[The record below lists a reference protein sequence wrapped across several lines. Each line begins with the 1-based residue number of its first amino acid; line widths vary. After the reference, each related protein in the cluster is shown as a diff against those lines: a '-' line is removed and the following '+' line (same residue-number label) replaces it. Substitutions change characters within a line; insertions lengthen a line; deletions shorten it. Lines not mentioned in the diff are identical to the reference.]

1 LASPQFPGSVARS
14 AIFLTYVV
22 EEFLAGRAHRIKGYS
37 VGIEVFGRA
46 EGNMQDDPVVRIV
59 AGRLRRSLE
68 RYYLIAGQLD
78 PIRIDIPKGGYVPTF
93 TRTYRAA
100 EPESGVN
107 SGEMPDAAPFSTPPA
122 KVRFLVLAAICC
134 GALLAGWLTT
144 RPASSPVPSATA
156 ASDVSPSP
164 REPTLVIAPFADL
177 GEGAQ
182 AKAYSVGLTEEL
194 LTVLPR
200 FKELKVIG
208 RETSQS
214 LRDDPDP
221 SQVRRVPGA
230 QYLLAGAVRIAA
242 DRAHVT
248 ARLLDTATGTILWSQ
263 TYNDDLQSRSLLATQ
278 ADIANRVS
286 TAVAQPYGI
295 IMQADTASMA
305 SDGPDAYACT
315 LRFYS
320 YRAAPSIESHAQ
332 VKDCLET
339 AVAQFPSYST
349 AFAMLSMIHL
359 DETRFWFSHSS
370 NPNATPALEQSVR
383 AARRAVLLD
392 PENTRGQQAL
402 MGALFFSR
410 QVAEALRVGE
420 HALTINPNDT
430 ELMGEYG
437 SFLGQSGDWKRG
449 AETLRTA
456 LSLNPGGGGYYHG
469 DLGLS
474 EYMQGNYAKAA
485 DEIRQA
491 DLQKFPLFHGVAA
504 IIFAESGRAADATRE
519 ASIFNEMGL
528 AFLAN
533 LNSELEQRII
543 RAEDRDRIRKSMIK
557 AGIQIPDVIA
567 GQ

>member
-93 TRTYRAA
+93 TRTCQAA

-164 REPTLVIAPFADL
+164 REPTLVIAPFE

-182 AKAYSVGLTEEL
+182 AKAYAVGLTEEL
-194 LTVLPR
+194 LTALPR
-200 FKELKVIG
+200 FKELKVLG
-208 RETSQS
+208 RETWQS
-214 LRDDPDP
+214 LPNDQDLAGARRLPD
-221 SQVRRVPGA
+221 A
-230 QYLLAGAVRIAA
+230 KYLLAGSVRIAT
-242 DRAHVT
+242 DRARVT

-263 TYNDDLQSRSLLATQ
+263 TYDDDLQSRSLLTTQ
-278 ADIANRVS
+278 TDVANRVS

-295 IMQADTASMA
+295 IMQADAVSMA
-305 SDGPDAYACT
+305 SNGSDAYGCT
-315 LRFYS
+315 LGFYS
-320 YRAAPSIESHAQ
+320 YRAAPNVENHAQ
-332 VKDCLET
+332 VKDCLTT
-339 AVAQFPSYST
+339 AVAKFPSYST
-349 AFAMLSMIHL
+349 AFAMLSMICL

-370 NPNATPALEQSVR
+370 DPNATPALEQSLR

-420 HALTINPNDT
+420 RALTINPNDT

-437 SFLGQSGDWKRG
+437 SFLGQSGEWKRG

-504 IIFAESGRAADATRE
+504 IIFAESGNAADATRE

-543 RAEDRDRIRKSMIK
+543 RPEDRDRVRKSMIK
-557 AGIQIPDVIA
+557 AGIQIPDAIVA
-567 GQ
+567 N